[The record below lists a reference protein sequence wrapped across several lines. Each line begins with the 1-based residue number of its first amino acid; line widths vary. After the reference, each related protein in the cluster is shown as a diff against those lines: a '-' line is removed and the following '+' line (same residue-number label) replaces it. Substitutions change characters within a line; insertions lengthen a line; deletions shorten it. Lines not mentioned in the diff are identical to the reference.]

1 MLAQHNTVRID
12 PAGASCYSAGKCLY
26 NIDGAPVMGGIL
38 ANGVGGFRQPTM
50 GFFDAGSSGGGG
62 GGGQCTALGLFVAG
76 NVPYTTTGMAAS
88 TNAQA
93 LLQNRW
99 PNI

>member
-1 MLAQHNTVRID
+1 MDRSTYMLAQHNTIRID
-12 PAGASCYSAGKCLY
+12 PAGAECYGKGTCLY
-26 NIDGAPVMGGIL
+26 NIDGAPVKGGIL
-38 ANGVGGFRQPTM
+38 ANGGGGFRQPTM
-50 GFFDAGSSGGGG
+50 GFFDAGGGS
-62 GGGQCTALGLFVAG
+62 QCTALGLFVSG